1 MKGCDQE
8 IGKKNTKNKTYE
20 SILKLTEISIN

>member
-8 IGKKNTKNKTYE
+8 IGKKNTKKTYE